1 MSHELTPQAAAL
13 AKAEAAAVEARQD
26 TQTLEL
32 IRMVL
37 EAQAATNRAQTEQ
50 TQALAAALIAAQ
62 QQPGKG
68 SSDRAWLVL
77 AALGG
82 GCVLVALFLALSV
95 AAVAVAVTAPV
106 AVKAV
111 RELRKDSK

>member
-26 TQTLEL
+26 SQTLEV

-50 TQALAAALIAAQ
+50 TQALAAALIASQ

-77 AALGG
+77 AVIGG
-82 GCVLVALFLALSV
+82 GCVLVGLFLAV
-95 AAVAVAVTAPV
+95 AATALAVGISAPV
-106 AVKAV
+106 VLKLV

>member
-1 MSHELTPQAAAL
+1 MSHELTPL
-13 AKAEAAAVEARQD
+13 EGAKASVVKAEQD
-26 TQTLEL
+26 SQNLEV

-37 EAQAATNRAQTEQ
+37 EHQAAQTREHTAQ
-50 TQALAAALIAAQ
+50 TQALAAALIAQ
-62 QQPGKG
+62 QQNGKG

-82 GCVLVALFLALSV
+82 GAVLVCLFLALSV

>member
-1 MSHELTPQAAAL
+1 MSYELTPQAAAL

-26 TQTLEL
+26 TQTLEV

-37 EAQAATNRAQTEQ
+37 EAQAAQNREHTAQ
-50 TQALAAALIAAQ
+50 TQALAAALIAQ
-62 QQPGKG
+62 QQPRQ
-68 SSDRAWLVL
+68 SSGDRAWLVL

-82 GCVLVALFLALSV
+82 GAVLVCLFLALSV

>member
-1 MSHELTPQAAAL
+1 MSHELTPL
-13 AKAEAAAVEARQD
+13 EVAKAAAVEARQD
-26 TQTLEL
+26 TQTLEV
-32 IRMVL
+32 IRLLM
-37 EAQAATNRAQTEQ
+37 EQQTAQIQRDTEQ
-50 TQALAAALIAAQ
+50 AKAMSAALALAQ
-62 QQPGKG
+62 QQPRKG
-68 SSDRAWLVL
+68 ASDRAWLVL

-82 GCVLVALFLALSV
+82 GAVLVCLFLALSV